1 MLECSYIRSQ
11 IVVRGCIN
19 CKHHCWGRTSRMRMD
34 CAQVDIPALQ
44 RQFNDNRQ
52 QVVEARSRRD
62 TMKGALATVQDNV
75 AVANRCVCAKL
86 HIGA

>member
-1 MLECSYIRSQ
+1 
-11 IVVRGCIN
+11 
-19 CKHHCWGRTSRMRMD
+19 
-34 CAQVDIPALQ
+34 VDVAALQ

-75 AVANRCVCAKL
+75 AIAQR
-86 HIGA
+86 